1 MSNNK
6 IVPVFFACDD
16 NFVKFTMVTVRS
28 MLENASKDYHYN
40 IYILN
45 TNIMD
50 RMKKASFDIVDEYD
64 NATLEFVDV
73 TSYLESI
80 SDRLPIRDYY
90 SKTTYYRLFIAEM
103 FPQYD
108 KAIYLDSDMIVK
120 GDISVLYN
128 KEIGNNLVG
137 AAHEQA
143 MVQTDAYGDYVEHNI
158 GISRHSFFNAGMLVI
173 NSDLWRKE
181 AVLDQFID
189 LLGLYTFRVTQDE
202 DYLNAICQDRVAW
215 VGDEWNVEIY
225 ETINVSE
232 EDACIFHYIMWC
244 KPWHFTGVRYEDY
257 FWKYAKMNS
266 LYHEIVNVLE
276 TYTDEQRAKDLKAGE
291 RLYALALEEIR
302 RPDTFLML
310 KRNAKIQN
318 DFKFVKKLKNMS
330 EKGVSQRM

>member
-6 IVPVFFACDD
+6 IVTVFFACDD

-120 GDISVLYN
+120 GEVVRIADF
-128 KEIGNNLVG
+128 G
-137 AAHEQA
+137 A
-143 MVQTDAYGDYVEHNI
+143 
-158 GISRHSFFNAGMLVI
+158 
-173 NSDLWRKE
+173 
-181 AVLDQFID
+181 FID
-189 LLGLYTFRVTQDE
+189 INGIDGLLP
-202 DYLNAICQDRVAW
+202 IS
-215 VGDEWNVEIY
+215 EISWSR
-225 ETINVSE
+225 I
-232 EDACIFHYIMWC
+232 
-244 KPWHFTGVRYEDY
+244 
-257 FWKYAKMNS
+257 
-266 LYHEIVNVLE
+266 
-276 TYTDEQRAKDLKAGE
+276 
-291 RLYALALEEIR
+291 RL
-302 RPDTFLML
+302 
-310 KRNAKIQN
+310 
-318 DFKFVKKLKNMS
+318 
-330 EKGVSQRM
+330 

>member
-28 MLENASKDYHYN
+28 LLENASKDYHYN
-40 IYILN
+40 IYVLN
-45 TNIMD
+45 TNIME
-50 RMKKASFDIVDEYD
+50 RMKQASFDIVNDYD

-73 TSYLESI
+73 TSYLDSI

-90 SKTTYYRLFIAEM
+90 SKTTYFRLFIAEM

-108 KAIYLDSDMIVK
+108 KAIYLDSDMVVK
-120 GDISVLYN
+120 GDISVLWN
-128 KEIGNNLVG
+128 KEIGDNLVG

-158 GISRHSFFNAGMLVI
+158 GISRHNFFNAGMLVI
-173 NSDLWRKE
+173 NSKLWREE

-189 LLGLYTFRVTQDE
+189 LLGIYTFRVTQDE

-225 ETINVSE
+225 ENIKVSE
-232 EDACIFHYIMWC
+232 EDACIFHYIMWS

-257 FWKYAKMNS
+257 FWKYARMNS
-266 LYHEIVNVLE
+266 LCDEIVNVLE

-318 DFKFVKKLKNMS
+318 DFKLLKRLKNMS